1 MYIWSIVFS
10 MQLPWKVEHKF
21 CRWPDSGSLE
31 SEATALKNW
40 ATSTALARLLFVL
53 WSWWSFEPKVKIKS
67 VSCSLLFK
75 EANYSFIHCSSFQ
88 DCEGRRTRIVSDALN
103 ELKASDR
110 FDWLS
115 PFLTMQ
121 LVSGQNSVYSNG
133 LFFTGFVTSIDW
145 PKLDPLSRIGM
156 RQTKLFPILNFR
168 AKKWSEKSRSETW
181 YDKRQSHIQC
191 DQIVRLF
198 FNICQFAAMKI
209 SPIMSQICQS
219 MLSILPNKK

>member
-53 WSWWSFEPKVKIKS
+53 WSWWSFEPKVKM
-67 VSCSLLFK
+67 SCSLLFK

-121 LVSGQNSVYSNG
+121 LVSGQNSVY
-133 LFFTGFVTSIDW
+133 FTGFVTSIDW

-181 YDKRQSHIQC
+181 YDKRQSHIQK
-191 DQIVRLF
+191 LSKLKFMFNF
-198 FNICQFAAMKI
+198 FSFWHC
-209 SPIMSQICQS
+209 
-219 MLSILPNKK
+219 